1 MKWKHVIGDVEVN
14 RDLVLLLIMGGLYTL
29 AISLSNT
36 FVNIY
41 LWKQTQNYLNLGLY
55 NLASVVL
62 QPITFLLG
70 GKLAKRIDR
79 AILLRI
85 GVGTLAVFFIVVL
98 LTGKHASQYILLIG
112 GLLGIGY
119 GFYWLAFNLL
129 TFEITEPETRDF
141 FNGFLGLLTSF
152 SGMIGPIA
160 AGYTIS
166 RMEKWSGYTVVF
178 FLSLTLFTIAVVISF
193 FLSKR
198 ECEGRYEIV
207 QVVEE
212 RKSDKNWGRIT
223 RAHFFQGLREGT
235 FIFVISVYVY
245 LASGSEFALGKYS
258 LVNSAVSFVCYYL
271 VARMLKKEWRKKAI
285 LLGGII
291 LYAVVFLVIFQV
303 TYVKLLI
310 YAACIAIAYP
320 ILLVPYGS
328 MTYDVIGRAK
338 QAKEWRV
345 EYIVVRELWLN
356 GGRICSILSFLC
368 AVSFFPPEKSLP
380 VLLCILG
387 SGHFLIYFAVRN
399 VKYGEQNMNK
409 ASVLAPETTRNHT
422 EPEG

>member
-14 RDLVLLLIMGGLYTL
+14 RDLVLLLVMGGLYTL

-62 QPITFLLG
+62 QPLTFLFA

-79 AILLRI
+79 AILLRV
-85 GVGTLAVFFIVVL
+85 GVGTLATFFIVVL
-98 LTGKHASQYILLIG
+98 LTGTRASHYILLLG

-166 RMEKWSGYTVVF
+166 RMEKWTGYTVIF
-178 FLSLTLFTIAVVISF
+178 FLSLTLFAIAVVISF

-207 QVVEE
+207 QVLKE
-212 RKSDKNWGRIT
+212 RKINKNWGRIT
-223 RAHFFQGLREGT
+223 CAHFFQGLREGT
-235 FIFVISVYVY
+235 FVFVISVYVY
-245 LASGSEFALGKYS
+245 LASGSEFGLGKYS
-258 LVNSAVSFVCYYL
+258 LVNSAVSFICYYL
-271 VARMLKKEWRKKAI
+271 VARILRKEWRKKAI

-291 LYAVVFLVIFQV
+291 LYVVVFLVIFHV

-338 QAKEWRV
+338 QAREWRV

-356 GGRICSILSFLC
+356 SGRICSVLSFLC

-387 SGHFLIYFAVRN
+387 AGHLLIYFAVRN
-399 VKYGEQNMNK
+399 VKYGEGNPNK
-409 ASVLAPETTRNHT
+409 TRIPAPETTQNHT
-422 EPEG
+422 EREG

>member
-1 MKWKHVIGDVEVN
+1 MKWKHIIGDVEVN
-14 RDLVLLLIMGGLYTL
+14 RDLVLLLLIGGLYTL

-41 LWKQTQNYLNLGLY
+41 LWKQTQNYVNLGLY

-62 QPITFLLG
+62 QPLTFLVG
-70 GKLAKRIDR
+70 GKFAKRIDR
-79 AILLRI
+79 SILLRI

-98 LTGKHASQYILLIG
+98 VAGKSASHYILLMG
-112 GLLGIGY
+112 ALLGVGY

-141 FNGFLGLLTSF
+141 FNGFLGLLASF

-166 RMEKWSGYTVVF
+166 RMEKWSGYTVIF
-178 FLSLTLFTIAVVISF
+178 FLSLVLFAIAVVLSF

-198 ECEGRYEIV
+198 ECEGRYEVV
-207 QVVEE
+207 QVLKE
-212 RKSDKNWGRIT
+212 RRIDKNWGRIT

-245 LASGSEFALGKYS
+245 LATDSELALGKYS
-258 LVNSAVSFVCYYL
+258 LVNSTVSFICYYL

-291 LYAVVFLVIFQV
+291 LYAVVFLVIFNV
-303 TYVKLLI
+303 TYTKLLI
-310 YAACIAIAYP
+310 YAACIAVAYP

-338 QAKEWRV
+338 NAREWRV
-345 EYIVVRELWLN
+345 EYVVVRELWLN
-356 GGRICSILSFLC
+356 AGRICSILSFLC
-368 AVSFFPPEKSLP
+368 AVLFFSPEKSLP
-380 VLLCILG
+380 FLLCILG
-387 SGHFLIYFAVRN
+387 AGHFLIYFAVKN
-399 VKYGEQNMNK
+399 VKYEEGNAGKTSVVAQGNAQNQ
-409 ASVLAPETTRNHT
+409 T

>member
-14 RDLVLLLIMGGLYTL
+14 RDLILLLVMGGLYTL

-41 LWKQTQNYLNLGLY
+41 LWKQTQNYVNLGLY

-62 QPITFLLG
+62 QPLTFLLA

-79 AILLRI
+79 AILLRV
-85 GVGTLAVFFIVVL
+85 GVGTLATFFIVVL
-98 LTGKHASQYILLIG
+98 LAGTHASHYILLLG
-112 GLLGIGY
+112 SLLGIGY

-166 RMEKWSGYTVVF
+166 RMEKWSGYTVIF
-178 FLSLTLFTIAVVISF
+178 FLSLTLFAIAVVISF

-207 QVVEE
+207 QVLKE
-212 RKSDKNWGRIT
+212 RKMDKNWGRIT

-245 LASGSEFALGKYS
+245 LASGSEFGLGKYS
-258 LVNSAVSFVCYYL
+258 LVNSAVSFICYYL
-271 VARMLKKEWRKKAI
+271 VTRILKKEWRKKAI

-291 LYAVVFLVIFQV
+291 LYTVVFLVIFHV

-338 QAKEWRV
+338 QAREWRV

-368 AVSFFPPEKSLP
+368 AVSFFAPEKSLP

-387 SGHFLIYFAVRN
+387 AGHLLIYFAVKN
-399 VKYGEQNMNK
+399 VTYGEGNPNK
-409 ASVLAPETTRNHT
+409 TGIPAPETTQNHT
-422 EPEG
+422 EREG

>member
-41 LWKQTQNYLNLGLY
+41 LWKQTQNYVNLGLY

-62 QPITFLLG
+62 QLLTFLFA

-85 GVGTLAVFFIVVL
+85 GVGTLATFFIVVL
-98 LTGKHASQYILLIG
+98 LTGTHASHYIILLG

-152 SGMIGPIA
+152 AGMIGPIA

-166 RMEKWSGYTVVF
+166 RMEKWSGYTVIF
-178 FLSLTLFTIAVVISF
+178 FLSLTLFAIAVVISF

-207 QVVEE
+207 QVLKE
-212 RKSDKNWGRIT
+212 RRIDKNWGRIT

-235 FIFVISVYVY
+235 FVFVISVYVY

-291 LYAVVFLVIFQV
+291 LYAVVFLVIFHV

-356 GGRICSILSFLC
+356 SGRICSILSFLC
-368 AVSFFPPEKSLP
+368 AVSFFLPEKSLP

-387 SGHFLIYFAVRN
+387 AGHFLIYFAVKN
-399 VKYGEQNMNK
+399 VKYDERSINRTSVVAGEATPN
-409 ASVLAPETTRNHT
+409 RT

>member
-14 RDLVLLLIMGGLYTL
+14 RDLVLLLVMGGLYTL

-41 LWKQTQNYLNLGLY
+41 LWKQTQNYVNLGLY

-62 QPITFLLG
+62 QPLTFLFA

-85 GVGTLAVFFIVVL
+85 GVGTLAAFFVVVL
-98 LTGKHASQYILLIG
+98 LAGTRASHYILLLG

-166 RMEKWSGYTVVF
+166 RMEKWTGYTVIF
-178 FLSLTLFTIAVVISF
+178 FLSLTLFAIAVVISF

-207 QVVEE
+207 QVLKE
-212 RKSDKNWGRIT
+212 RKINKNWGRVT

-235 FIFVISVYVY
+235 FVFVISVYVY
-245 LASGSEFALGKYS
+245 LASGSEFGLGKYS
-258 LVNSAVSFVCYYL
+258 LVNSAVSFICYYL
-271 VARMLKKEWRKKAI
+271 VARILRKEWRKKAI

-291 LYAVVFLVIFQV
+291 LYIVVFLVIFHV

-338 QAKEWRV
+338 QAREWRV

-356 GGRICSILSFLC
+356 SGRICSVLSFLC

-387 SGHFLIYFAVRN
+387 AGHLLIYFAVRN
-399 VKYGEQNMNK
+399 VKYGEENPNK
-409 ASVLAPETTRNHT
+409 TRIPAPETTQNHT
-422 EPEG
+422 EREG

>member
-14 RDLVLLLIMGGLYTL
+14 RDLVILLVMGGLYTL

-41 LWKQTQNYLNLGLY
+41 LWKQTQNYVNIGLY

-62 QPITFLLG
+62 QPLTFLLG

-98 LTGKHASQYILLIG
+98 LTGKSASQYILLMG
-112 GLLGIGY
+112 ALLGIGY

-166 RMEKWSGYTVVF
+166 RMEKWNGYTVVF
-178 FLSLTLFTIAVVISF
+178 FFSLLLFAIAVILSF
-193 FLSKR
+193 FVSKR
-198 ECEGRYEIV
+198 ECEGHYEIV
-207 QVVEE
+207 QVLKE
-212 RKSDKNWGRIT
+212 RKADKNWGRIT

-291 LYAVVFLVIFQV
+291 LYAVVFLVIFDV

-338 QAKEWRV
+338 NAREWRV
-345 EYIVVRELWLN
+345 EYVVVRELWLN

-368 AVSFFPPEKSLP
+368 AVVFFPPEKSLP

-387 SGHFLIYFAVRN
+387 AGHLLIYFAVKN
-399 VKYGEQNMNK
+399 VKYEAQNTNRT
-409 ASVLAPETTRNHT
+409 STIAPQATQNQT

>member
-14 RDLVLLLIMGGLYTL
+14 RDLVLLLVMGGLYTL

-62 QPITFLLG
+62 QPLTFLFA

-85 GVGTLAVFFIVVL
+85 GVGTLATFFIVVL
-98 LTGKHASQYILLIG
+98 LAGTHASHYILLLG

-166 RMEKWSGYTVVF
+166 RMEKWTGYTVIF
-178 FLSLTLFTIAVVISF
+178 FLSLTLFAVAVVISF

-207 QVVEE
+207 QVLKE
-212 RKSDKNWGRIT
+212 RKIDKNWGRIT

-235 FIFVISVYVY
+235 FVFVISVYVY
-245 LASGSEFALGKYS
+245 LASGSEFGLGKYS
-258 LVNSAVSFVCYYL
+258 LVNSAVSFICYYF
-271 VARMLKKEWRKKAI
+271 VARILKKEWRKKAI

-291 LYAVVFLVIFQV
+291 LYVVVFLVIFHV

-328 MTYDVIGRAK
+328 MTYDVIGRAR
-338 QAKEWRV
+338 QAREWRV

-368 AVSFFPPEKSLP
+368 AVSFFSPEKSLP

-387 SGHFLIYFAVRN
+387 AGHLLIYFAVRN
-399 VKYGEQNMNK
+399 VKYGEENPNK
-409 ASVLAPETTRNHT
+409 TRIPAPETTQNHT
-422 EPEG
+422 EREG